1 MKNRLNITL
10 LILWL
15 VSTVACVVNWVTFLN
30 LPSFILPVIPA
41 FCSQLLLCRL
51 SRRWFVLALPWLP
64 VLGLLGIA
72 GWYAIFGSGW
82 DMLAALIFGL
92 AAIAPAV
99 GAGIGWLV
107 WWLMQRNR
115 QNNSTEE
122 C

>member
-15 VSTVACVVNWVTFLN
+15 VSTVVCVINWITFID
-30 LPSFILPVIPA
+30 LPAFFLPLIPA
-41 FCSQLLLCRL
+41 FCIQLLLCRVTRSGWL
-51 SRRWFVLALPWLP
+51 RALPALP
-64 VLGLLGIA
+64 VVALLGIA

-82 DMLAALIFGL
+82 DMLAAIIFAL

-99 GAGIGWLV
+99 GAAIGWLV
-107 WWLMQRNR
+107 WWLIHRKKRNI
-115 QNNSTEE
+115 STEE